1 MTDPRIPGENTPDM
15 WVPMLR
21 HTVPDRVILDWVHL
35 LGMCWIQ
42 REPEY
47 SSSQLQVV
55 WRCSLDQ
62 ATGRMAALIDHD
74 LAVRIP
80 GPDVIRIR
88 PHAGPGTF
96 NLNP

>member
-1 MTDPRIPGENTPDM
+1 MVDPRIAGENTPDM

-35 LGMCWIQ
+35 LGLCWIQ

-47 SSSQLQVV
+47 SSSMLQVV
-55 WRCSLDQ
+55 WRCSFDQ
-62 ATGRMAALIDHD
+62 ATDRMAALIDHD
-74 LAVRIP
+74 LAVRIL